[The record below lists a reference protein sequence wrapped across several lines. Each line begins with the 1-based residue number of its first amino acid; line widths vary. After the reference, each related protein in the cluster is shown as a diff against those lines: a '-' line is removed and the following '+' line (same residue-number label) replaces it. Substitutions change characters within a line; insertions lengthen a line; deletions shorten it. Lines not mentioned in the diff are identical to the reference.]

1 MNGVYAERM
10 DLDALIHI
18 EEPHFLPTPESIL
31 TKDNPMR
38 DPLLRDIQHIKRAIV
53 ARSQSMKREHVEI
66 IKRTHAG
73 EKTRAVSEAVGL
85 TPATVNKVRKSKDGQ
100 ELMVLLMQLTLLMD
114 GPLEMQR
121 RHMLWR
127 IACENEIE
135 NPKVAIA
142 AIAEMNKVDYQK
154 ACLEK
159 GMTGA
164 GTVEIVIN
172 ANQLPRGALD
182 G

>member
-1 MNGVYAERM
+1 M

-18 EEPHFLPTPESIL
+18 EEPHFLPTPENVMSSA
-31 TKDNPMR
+31 NP
-38 DPLLRDIQHIKRAIV
+38 LRDHVLHDIQQTKQAILV
-53 ARSQSMKREHVEI
+53 QSQCMKPLHVEI
-66 IKRTHAG
+66 VKRTHAG
-73 EKTRAVSEAVGL
+73 DSKKAIAEALGTTTATIAKTLRSEEGQKL
-85 TPATVNKVRKSKDGQ
+85 T
-100 ELMVLLMQLTLLMD
+100 VLLMQLTLLME
-114 GPLEMQR
+114 GPLELQR

-127 IACENEIE
+127 IACDNEIE

-159 GMTGA
+159 GVTGA